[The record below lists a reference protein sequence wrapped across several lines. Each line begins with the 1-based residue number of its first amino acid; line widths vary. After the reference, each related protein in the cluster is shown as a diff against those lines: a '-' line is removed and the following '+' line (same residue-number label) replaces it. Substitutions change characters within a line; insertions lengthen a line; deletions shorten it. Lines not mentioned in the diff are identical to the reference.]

1 VLTVPGGHSAHSA
14 TVLTVP
20 GGHSAHGAKVLTVP
34 QCLEDLVA
42 WQFSTELGGA
52 VLQIT
57 RSCKGAEDA
66 EWCAQI
72 RDAAESAP
80 SLIAEGFVRFTTA
93 EFVRYLRMARGEL
106 GEIQNCLHTGARE
119 EYLSPEDHERLWNLA
134 GRAMGTPTNLL
145 KPNSDNRPPN

>member
-1 VLTVPGGHSAHSA
+1 MGIRRF
-14 TVLTVP
+14 
-20 GGHSAHGAKVLTVP
+20 
-34 QCLEDLVA
+34 EDLVA
-42 WQFSTELGGA
+42 WQFSTELCGA

-57 RSCKGAEDA
+57 RSCKGAEDE

-134 GRAMGTPTNLL
+134 GRAMGTTTNLL
-145 KPNSDNRPPN
+145 KAKLRQQAAQLKAKRERKARRRTGL